1 MSVLLILFAIN
12 IANEIAGF
20 TWDPDILPIK
30 NTTNASAPPT
40 IKGLPPLQKTAKIK
54 KNAPRYSA
62 MYALYF
68 IFYYTVDKII
78 YLRPEAMCWSA
89 EVSLNSFVIGS
100 IAVAVGYKL
109 GIPVKSLLF
118 YSTIVLMQLIEYVV
132 WTDGLTNTDRSAA
145 VNYKASLAASYLL
158 AAQPIAA
165 ILSQANKNAAIT
177 TNLLIAYTVLSVIY
191 ILYRSFHPPE
201 YKMEK
206 GSDGHLVWK
215 WMGRDYITYAGLAIY
230 FVFLFLPFIISKKID
245 GVFAVVLVTLLGSL
259 YSYWRAGTWGSMWC
273 WMINLVVIM
282 VSMEVLFI

>member
-1 MSVLLILFAIN
+1 LFAIN

-20 TWDPDILPIK
+20 TWEPDILPIK

-62 MYALYF
+62 TYGAYF
-68 IFYYTVDKII
+68 IFYYTLDKII
-78 YLRPEAMCWSA
+78 YARPEVMCWSA

-100 IAVAVGYKL
+100 IAIAVGYKM

-132 WTDGLTNTDRSAA
+132 WMYGLISTDRSAA
-145 VNYKASLAASYLL
+145 VNYTASVTAAYLL
-158 AAQPIAA
+158 VAQPIAA
-165 ILSQANKNAAIT
+165 ILSQSNVKNAAIT
-177 TNLLIAYTVLSVIY
+177 TNLLIAYIVIAAIY
-191 ILYRSFHPPE
+191 LLYRSNNPPE

-215 WMGRDYITYAGLAIY
+215 WIGHDYKTYIGLAIY
-230 FVFLFLPFIISKKID
+230 FVFLFTPFILTKKVD
-245 GVFAVVLVTLLGSL
+245 GVFAVVLLTLLGSL

-273 WMINLVVIM
+273 WMINLVVIG
-282 VSMEVLFI
+282 VLMEALFS